1 MGNKK
6 FIKIV
11 SLSLLCTFLLTFIL
25 PLKMAYGA
33 GNSSDSKVV
42 EEKLKGI
49 IAEYG
54 EKNIIF
60 EDGISIKVGETI
72 DLNKINPEANVKWIA
87 RDTETVVISDK
98 LTGKSEGTTFL
109 IGSSAN
115 KYYVKEVYVYGNENN
130 ISFYRNS
137 PRDHYLVYIDP
148 GHGGYDPGAKGNGI
162 VEKDLVLKLSMAIK
176 SRLEEKGISVVTSR
190 DKDEFV
196 SLADRSNEANSI
208 SPDAFVSV
216 HANSAT
222 ATSAAGI
229 ETFYYTNED
238 KPLAQ
243 DLQNKL
249 ISYTGAINR
258 NAKYESYYVL
268 KNTKVPSALVEV
280 GFISNTNEAAKL
292 KNASYQEKL
301 INANVDG
308 IVSYLKKNVSLGD
321 NSLLSTR
328 IYGSNRYETSF
339 KVFNEG
345 WDSSE
350 YAVIVNGS
358 DYPDALCATP
368 LAEKYSAPILLAQNK
383 SLKDQKD
390 LINILKEKGVK
401 QVFIAGGTGIIP
413 SSFEGELKG
422 LGISSKRLGGK
433 DRYETSVKIANE
445 LSSNT
450 GEISLASGLGFADGL
465 SISSVAGKRNM
476 PVLLTKQNEL
486 PKPVADYIK
495 KSNINKS
502 YIIGQSGVI
511 SDNVSK
517 SVPNPERLGGANR
530 YDTNKAVFDKFKSD
544 INLDNLYIASGLNFP
559 DALSVSALAAKSS
572 NFVVLSDLNV
582 AHGSTI
588 DLIRNNRDD
597 IISVYVLG
605 GNTIVRDLTLNKLG
619 IK

>member
-6 FIKIV
+6 VIKLA
-11 SLSLLCTFLLTFIL
+11 SLSLICAFLLTFIL

-109 IGSSAN
+109 IGNSGD
-115 KYYVKEVYVYGNENN
+115 KHYVKEVYVYGNENN

-137 PRDHYLVYIDP
+137 PRDHYMVYLDP
-148 GHGGYDPGAKGNGI
+148 GHGGYDPGARGNGI
-162 VEKDLVLKLSMAIK
+162 IEKELVLKLSMAIK
-176 SRLEEKGISVVTSR
+176 SRLEKKGIEVITSR
-190 DKDEFV
+190 DKDVFV
-196 SLADRSNEANSI
+196 SLADRSKSANSI
-208 SPDAFVSV
+208 NPDAFVSV